1 MWQTLFL
8 DVTDQFLTSGLPRL
22 VVEQCAENVHHEWKL
37 VLDHLQTVRS
47 AEDVET
53 RLMVILSDFKEM
65 FIILITSTAQVWL
78 IEIPSESLLF
88 FSEGCGVELTSTAR
102 EVKSRPG
109 IIANKVNQ
117 LFCLRCHDQMNIP
130 ICGACRRPIEERV
143 VTALGKHWHVEHFAC
158 ARCEKPFLGHQHYE
172 RNGLAYCQY
181 HYHQLFGQLC
191 YHCNGVIKV
200 EKI

>member
-1 MWQTLFL
+1 MWRQDWWWSSEISRRCLSSLSLQLLRF
-8 DVTDQFLTSGLPRL
+8 DSKRY
-22 VVEQCAENVHHEWKL
+22 
-37 VLDHLQTVRS
+37 HLN
-47 AEDVET
+47 
-53 RLMVILSDFKEM
+53 LCY
-65 FIILITSTAQVWL
+65 
-78 IEIPSESLLF
+78 F

-200 EKI
+200 KKIQFSGCFFQRWLREDDYP